1 MSSLVMTAIKFASL
15 VALVYAGL
23 CAALFLFQRSLI
35 YLPHPPSNSDS
46 AHTIA
51 VEVAGEKLHV
61 LVHRSD
67 MPDAILYFGGNAE
80 DVSSS
85 MPDMQAAFP
94 DHALYLPRYR
104 GYGGSSGKP
113 SEAALF
119 SDALAL
125 FDMAR
130 KQHQNIVVVGRSL
143 GSGVAVYL
151 ASMRPVSR
159 LVLVTPFD
167 SILELAQNLYP
178 FFPVRWLLLDR
189 FESGKYAAAVTVPTR
204 IIAAERDEVV
214 PRRSTEKL
222 FHRFGTGVAD
232 MKIVTGAGHNDI
244 SWSPEYV
251 KFLQGGP

>member
-1 MSSLVMTAIKFASL
+1 MSSLVVTSIKFVSL
-15 VALVYAGL
+15 AALLYAGL
-23 CAALFLFQRSLI
+23 CVALFIFQRTLL
-35 YLPHPPSNSDS
+35 YLPHPPTNKNS
-46 AHTIA
+46 AQTIK
-51 VEVAGEKLHV
+51 VEIDGEKL
-61 LVHRSD
+61 LVIAHRSD
-67 MPDAILYFGGNAE
+67 TPDAILYFGGNAE
-80 DVSSS
+80 DVSLS
-85 MPDMQAAFP
+85 MPDMQSAFP

-125 FDMAR
+125 FDMVR
-130 KQHQNIVVVGRSL
+130 KNHQNITVIGRSL

-151 ASMRPVSR
+151 ASMRPTSR
-159 LVLVTPFD
+159 LVLITPFD
-167 SILELAQNLYP
+167 SIVELAEGLYP

-189 FESGKYAAAVTVPTR
+189 FESGKYAAAITAPTR

-222 FHRFGTGVAD
+222 FQRFGAGVAD

-244 SWSPEYV
+244 SRSPDYIL
-251 KFLQGGP
+251 FLQGHL